1 VEYKSKKSRKARVT
15 RFLGRAVPAV
25 VAFAALAGCGGG
37 GGGDGGDRHAAP
49 KDCLSTRGGGSGY
62 ALGTCADQNHG
73 TIAHVFQPIDSLVE
87 VRSTSGSI
95 TGYYLQLTVPSHLSQ
110 ALSETAFEFGPDN
123 RTPLI
128 KGGPHRERSILGLLE
143 GAAYEGPG
151 APTSRLA
158 FPYWSIAD
166 FSQAA
171 PLDLRAQAKPLQYA
185 NFGIWERFPTTDPNE
200 GYMGVWFAERDGL
213 IKSVGPDTAVDFVGN
228 AVGVVGS
235 DLATAAQ
242 PVREGLSARV
252 TIKANGTGILGG
264 QISSLFVSRAAVDGT
279 LATTEEIKIDP
290 IVLGPSVDAR
300 GKLQGSVTTTPGPER
315 DILEDSG
322 EYEARFFS
330 KDGQAEREIAG
341 QIRFATSDGLV
352 IIGAFGVRHP

>member
-1 VEYKSKKSRKARVT
+1 M
-15 RFLGRAVPAV
+15 RFIGRAVPAILAV
-25 VAFAALAGCGGG
+25 AALAGCGGG

-49 KDCLSTRGGGSGY
+49 KDCLSTKGGGSGY
-62 ALGTCADQNHG
+62 ALGTCADQNHH

-87 VRSTSGSI
+87 VRSTSGVI
-95 TGYYLQLTVPSHLSQ
+95 TGYYLQLTVPSHLSP
-110 ALSETAFEFGPDN
+110 ALSETAFEFGPGN

-128 KGGPHRERSILGLLE
+128 KGGSHRERSILGLLE
-143 GAAYEGPG
+143 GAAYEGPE
-151 APTSRLA
+151 APTSKLA

-171 PLDLRAQAKPLQYA
+171 PLDLRAQAKPLQYV
-185 NFGIWERFPTTDPNE
+185 NFGIWERFPTADPDE

-213 IKSVGPDTAVDFVGN
+213 IKSDGPATTVDFVGN
-228 AVGVVGS
+228 AVGIVGS

-252 TIKANGTGILGG
+252 TIQANGTGILGG

-279 LATTEEIKIDP
+279 LATTEEIRIDP
-290 IVLGPSVDAR
+290 IVLGPSIDTM
-300 GKLQGSVTTTPGPER
+300 GKLKGSLTTTPGPDR
-315 DILEDSG
+315 GILDGSG

-330 KDGQAEREIAG
+330 KDGQVEREIAG
-341 QIRFATSDGLV
+341 QIRFATSDGLLV
-352 IIGAFGVRHP
+352 VGAFGVRHP